1 MPDTIK
7 LEQKPIQS
15 QPTHHKY
22 KGDKTDDTCAAYMKQ
37 YLFSIWL
44 ENKAGSK

>member
-7 LEQKPIQS
+7 PEQRPIQS

-22 KGDKTDDTCAAYMKQ
+22 KGDKTDYTCAADMKQ
-37 YLFSIWL
+37 YLVSISL
-44 ENKAGSK
+44 ANKAGKK

>member
-7 LEQKPIQS
+7 LEQRPIQS
-15 QPTHHKY
+15 EPY

-37 YLFSIWL
+37 YLVSIWL
-44 ENKAGSK
+44 ANKAGNK